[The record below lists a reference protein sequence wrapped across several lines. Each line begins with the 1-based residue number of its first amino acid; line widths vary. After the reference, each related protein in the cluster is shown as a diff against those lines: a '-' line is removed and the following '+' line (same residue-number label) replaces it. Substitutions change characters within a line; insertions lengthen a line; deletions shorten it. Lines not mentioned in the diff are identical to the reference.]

1 MTIKLITFKTNHTIL
16 AQTDEELSNKLFD
29 SFKVKQPVQVIVQ
42 PTKDGPMMGFAP
54 FLEYAQEFKS
64 GIKFNMSDVLCI
76 TTPVRELE
84 NQYNQVFGS
93 GIQIASAIPKV

>member
-1 MTIKLITFKTNHTIL
+1 L

-29 SFKVKQPVQVIVQ
+29 SFKIKQPVQVIVQ
-42 PTKDGPMMGFAP
+42 PTKEGPMMGFSP
-54 FLEYAQEFKS
+54 FLDYTEEFNL
-64 GIKFNMSDVLCI
+64 GIEINKADVLCV
-76 TTPVRELE
+76 TTPSRELE